1 MPEYWA
7 YTWLDAHRI
16 RTIGELSA
24 HLVSASVIDDLKH
37 CAESVIDTWRTPGV
51 EKRPHSLIAGA
62 GIDLSGRLDCNHTEC
77 RRAQVTRLFRGAC
90 HYFQTIVARDAIAED
105 LNRHKSCPDGELRGR
120 LLPHFETI
128 LIVRDLGAKALV
140 EFLPRVPACFHHW
153 QQHAREAGIQD
164 IADRETEIVTQLL
177 SETTIDLR
185 RKSDDILCTLNNPDF
200 FHTQWVRF
208 SHDRVRDQS
217 EDQIKC
223 AALQ

>member
-7 YTWLDAHRI
+7 YTWLDAYRI

-105 LNRHKSCPDGELRGR
+105 LNRHKSCPDAELRG
-120 LLPHFETI
+120 
-128 LIVRDLGAKALV
+128 G
-140 EFLPRVPACFHHW
+140 CFP
-153 QQHAREAGIQD
+153 I
-164 IADRETEIVTQLL
+164 
-177 SETTIDLR
+177 S
-185 RKSDDILCTLNNPDF
+185 KPS
-200 FHTQWVRF
+200 
-208 SHDRVRDQS
+208 
-217 EDQIKC
+217 
-223 AALQ
+223 